1 MRLLL
6 TTIILTMLAQP
17 VWALTLG
24 DCAGRHEPGSICEYR
39 CRKVVISNQVL
50 TASESWVQETGR
62 AMYIEFEKENAN
74 TLADQ
79 IRIYEF
85 FCKEQS
91 PTGQPAEGLRA
102 TILERGTGPAGEE
115 SAVLAT

>member
-39 CRKVVISNQVL
+39 CTKVVVSNRVL
-50 TASESWVQETGR
+50 TASENLAQETGR
-62 AMYIEFEKENAN
+62 AMYIDFEKENAN

-85 FCKEQS
+85 FCKE
-91 PTGQPAEGLRA
+91 
-102 TILERGTGPAGEE
+102 
-115 SAVLAT
+115 